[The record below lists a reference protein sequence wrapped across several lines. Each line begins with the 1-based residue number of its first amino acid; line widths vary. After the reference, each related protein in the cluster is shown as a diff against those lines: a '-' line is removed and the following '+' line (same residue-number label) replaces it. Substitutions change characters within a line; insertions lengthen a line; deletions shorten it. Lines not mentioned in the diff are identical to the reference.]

1 MDGWLGARKDF
12 FLFFFSLATPL
23 SLSTFG
29 LPFYLINPA
38 FVKESTRN

>member
-1 MDGWLGARKDF
+1 MDGWLGARKD
-12 FLFFFSLATPL
+12 FFFSLATPL

>member
-1 MDGWLGARKDF
+1 MAGCEEGF
-12 FLFFFSLATPL
+12 FSFFFSLATPL